1 MTFDENNVF
10 TCKDAKN
17 AVIGSHGYFADNMSQ
32 LRTRVTEEDKNFYGK
47 LFAVLDENRACRFD
61 GDVSSIKAA
70 WHVYYQAELPDED
83 METFDTSKVYT
94 SVNAD
99 DVKIGSKGYFAD
111 TLAGLRL
118 DVFSKYTN
126 PHELT
131 DVYNDHVDHRFESND
146 GNNVDVYSLF
156 YLVEEPE
163 EKTFRPY
170 SSREEFL
177 SALKKQAYPFYVY
190 ENHTDDTLA
199 VTRICNDV
207 IYLNGEPISFLE
219 LKDNFHFQDGS
230 PCGIEE

>member
-1 MTFDENNVF
+1 MQMTFDENNVF

-32 LRTRVTEEDKNFYGK
+32 LRTRVTEEDKNFYGE

-61 GDVSSIKAA
+61 GDVDNVKAA

-83 METFDTSKVYT
+83 TKTFDTSKVYT
-94 SVNAD
+94 AANAD
-99 DVKIGSKGYFAD
+99 EVKVGSKGFFAD
-111 TLAGLRL
+111 SLAGLRSN
-118 DVFSKYTN
+118 VFSEYTTLR
-126 PHELT
+126 ELT
-131 DVYNDHVDHRFESND
+131 DVYNEHVDHRFESND
-146 GNNVDVYSLF
+146 DVYNLF

-170 SSREEFL
+170 SSREELL
-177 SALKKQAYPFYVY
+177 SALKKQACPFYVY
-190 ENHTDDTLA
+190 ENHTDDMLA